1 MPRATPIH
9 YRGERAVDVIVFI
22 VLGAIG
28 GLAYIL
34 VNTNS
39 LEEALQYKYMK
50 HIALGGIAGL
60 IYYFLYTNYSF
71 PDGVMAI
78 VLGYASADF
87 IPALARRLIKM
98 MGGGEG

>member
-1 MPRATPIH
+1 MELLMFT
-9 YRGERAVDVIVFI
+9 

-39 LEEALQYKYMK
+39 LEEALQYRYLK
-50 HIALGGIAGL
+50 HIMLGGIAGL
-60 IYYFLYTNYSF
+60 MYYFLYSNYSF

-78 VLGYASADF
+78 VSGYASADF
-87 IPALARRLIKM
+87 IPALAKRLMKLV
-98 MGGGEG
+98 GGGR

>member
-1 MPRATPIH
+1 M
-9 YRGERAVDVIVFI
+9 EVLVFI

-39 LEEALQYKYMK
+39 LEEALQYRYLK

-60 IYYFLYTNYSF
+60 IYYFLYANYSF
-71 PDGVMAI
+71 PDGMMAI
-78 VLGYASADF
+78 ITGYASADF
-87 IPALARRLIKM
+87 IPALAKRLMKLV
-98 MGGGEG
+98 GGGRG

>member
-1 MPRATPIH
+1 MELLMFT
-9 YRGERAVDVIVFI
+9 

-39 LEEALQYKYMK
+39 LEEALQYRYLK

-60 IYYFLYTNYSF
+60 MYYFLYTGYSF
-71 PDGVMAI
+71 PDGMMAI
-78 VLGYASADF
+78 VSGYASADF
-87 IPALARRLIKM
+87 IPALARRLVKVI
-98 MGGGEG
+98 GGGRG

>member
-1 MPRATPIH
+1 V
-9 YRGERAVDVIVFI
+9 EVLVFI

-39 LEEALQYKYMK
+39 LEEALQYRYIK
-50 HIALGGIAGL
+50 HIILGGIAGL
-60 IYYFLYTNYSF
+60 IYYFLYANYSF

-78 VLGYASADF
+78 ISGYASADF
-87 IPALARRLIKM
+87 IPALARRLVRAV
-98 MGGGEG
+98 GGGR

>member
-1 MPRATPIH
+1 M
-9 YRGERAVDVIVFI
+9 EVLVFI

-50 HIALGGIAGL
+50 HLVLGGIAGL
-60 IYYFLYTNYSF
+60 MYYFLYANYSF

-78 VLGYASADF
+78 VSGYASADF
-87 IPALARRLIKM
+87 IPALARRLVKVI
-98 MGGGEG
+98 GGGGR

>member
-1 MPRATPIH
+1 METLIAFT
-9 YRGERAVDVIVFI
+9 

-39 LEEALQYKYMK
+39 LEEALQYRYLK
-50 HIALGGIAGL
+50 HIVLGGIAGL

-78 VLGYASADF
+78 VSGYASADF
-87 IPALARRLIKM
+87 IPALARRLTRAL
-98 MGGGEG
+98 GGGGR

>member
-1 MPRATPIH
+1 MELLMFT
-9 YRGERAVDVIVFI
+9 

-39 LEEALQYKYMK
+39 LEEALQYRYLK

-60 IYYFLYTNYSF
+60 IYYFLYANYSF
-71 PDGVMAI
+71 PDGMMAI
-78 VLGYASADF
+78 ITGYASADF
-87 IPALARRLIKM
+87 IPALAKRLMKLV
-98 MGGGEG
+98 GGGRG

>member
-1 MPRATPIH
+1 V
-9 YRGERAVDVIVFI
+9 EVLVFI

-39 LEEALQYKYMK
+39 LEEALQYKYLK
-50 HIALGGIAGL
+50 HIILGGIAGL
-60 IYYFLYTNYSF
+60 TYYFLHSNYSF

-78 VLGYASADF
+78 VSGYASADF
-87 IPALARRLIKM
+87 IPALAKRLMKVV
-98 MGGGEG
+98 GGGGR

>member
-1 MPRATPIH
+1 M
-9 YRGERAVDVIVFI
+9 EVLVFI

-39 LEEALQYKYMK
+39 LEEALQYRYIK
-50 HIALGGIAGL
+50 HIILGGIAGL
-60 IYYFLYTNYSF
+60 IYYFLYANYSF

-78 VLGYASADF
+78 ISGYASADF
-87 IPALARRLIKM
+87 IPALARRLTKTI
-98 MGGGEG
+98 GGGR

>member
-1 MPRATPIH
+1 LL
-9 YRGERAVDVIVFI
+9 VFI

-50 HIALGGIAGL
+50 HLVLGGIAGL
-60 IYYFLYTNYSF
+60 IYYFLYANYSF

-78 VLGYASADF
+78 ISGYASADF
-87 IPALARRLIKM
+87 IPALARRLTRAL
-98 MGGGEG
+98 GGGGR